1 KGFRYVIV
9 EQVSEQFFLQIVR
22 IGGIF
27 TDNIVKILNVVVING
42 IGLFDRFPV
51 DVDVCVFHNTEQP
64 CADVRSFFIL
74 IPETE
79 CLQECFL
86 EKVPRIV
93 CVAGHP
99 ERIIIENVRMRYRFS
114 LELFMEASWRIENG
128 EKDWKHAIV
137 PSRQYR
143 PRMIISGEFRILRI
157 SHAVK
162 LTFLVDKT

>member
-1 KGFRYVIV
+1 KGFRNVIV

-86 EKVPRIV
+86 EKVP
-93 CVAGHP
+93 
-99 ERIIIENVRMRYRFS
+99 MRYRFS
-114 LELFMEASWRIENG
+114 LKLFMEASWRIENG

-162 LTFLVDKT
+162 LTFLVDK